1 MQIEGKSDEKTDK
14 NLRKITKAEYLLAY
28 LQLLSDL
35 AVSAVVK
42 RNRNPD
48 QSSIYPV
55 LINQQN

>member
-14 NLRKITKAEYLLAY
+14 KITRYFKKNYK
-28 LQLLSDL
+28 SWI
-35 AVSAVVK
+35 SFSISTIVVDMQK
-42 RNRNPD
+42 ENRNPD

>member
-14 NLRKITKAEYLLAY
+14 KITRHFKKNYK
-28 LQLLSDL
+28 SWI
-35 AVSAVVK
+35 SFSISTIVVDMQK
-42 RNRNPD
+42 ENRNPD